1 MGIAIHNED
10 IKQAQLPHNLFISGL
25 FLFDLLMTPAIIALK
40 IGMIGM
46 LIPLL
51 CSASLVAY
59 LYLRSRNITPPFV
72 AAHWKLAVQ
81 RGIWLMLGYAFSA
94 TLILLAWLI
103 SLNLQ
108 DPHMGHILW
117 TALTRIAAVPML
129 IVVMVTAVMEAS
141 AISSASKREAPEKF
155 LTLCSDQDIQNTVKE
170 KR

>member
-1 MGIAIHNED
+1 MDSITHQD
-10 IKQAQLPHNLFISGL
+10 IQQAQLPHNLFISGL

-51 CSASLVAY
+51 CSTSLIAY
-59 LYLRSRNITPPFV
+59 LYLRGKKITPPFV
-72 AAHWKLAVQ
+72 AAHWRLAVQ

-94 TLILLAWLI
+94 TLILLAWLM
-103 SLNLQ
+103 SLTLH

-117 TALTRIAAVPML
+117 TALTRIAVIPTL

-141 AISSASKREAPEKF
+141 AMSSAAKREAPEKF
-155 LTLCSDQDIQNTVKE
+155 LKQG
-170 KR
+170 